1 MPSSEAARKT
11 RMAIS
16 LRFATR
22 MRCIATVPAL
32 KGRGII
38 SAAME
43 RGKEWEGVAS
53 TNGRKTRR
61 SLIWCEADAHDR
73 LAGSARRPL
82 RLRLLRASGAD
93 AAHDADPE
101 TVGLRGSGRHPP
113 HHR

>member
-43 RGKEWEGVAS
+43 WGKEWEGVTS
-53 TNGRKTRR
+53 TFDRKTRR
-61 SLIWCEADAHDR
+61 SLLWCEADAHPR
-73 LAGSARRPL
+73 LAVPPGRHF
-82 RLRLLRASGAD
+82 RLRLLGASGAD
-93 AAHDADPE
+93 AAHHADSDA
-101 TVGLRGSGRHPP
+101 VGLRGIGRQP
-113 HHR
+113 